1 MDTLSADKLSLLLLS
16 RKLLLCCRVA
26 PIFCEYSQ
34 ANFYSQASTDFWSYD
49 YMAIILLQSAT
60 TNDEVML
67 VLVSV

>member
-1 MDTLSADKLSLLLLS
+1 MDTLSADKLSLHLLS

-26 PIFCEYSQ
+26 LIFCKYPR
-34 ANFYSQASTDFWSYD
+34 ANFYGQASTDFWSYD

-67 VLVSV
+67 VLVAV